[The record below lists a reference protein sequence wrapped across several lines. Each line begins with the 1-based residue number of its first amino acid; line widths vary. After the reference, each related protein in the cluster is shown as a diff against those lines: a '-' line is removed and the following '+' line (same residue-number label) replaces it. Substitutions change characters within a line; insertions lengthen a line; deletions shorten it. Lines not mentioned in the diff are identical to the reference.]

1 MHGKEVEKN
10 PTLYGIITGQG
21 LLVGFILLEYFLVA
35 TGISHCGIIVDSCIR
50 IAVGVIALFL
60 LKRIYRDGF
69 CRLFTSPP
77 NRITWLCCIPF
88 LLYLATYVAYFP
100 MAESLTLEF
109 AGDFALACLQ
119 QLATGFFE
127 EATSKGLLM
136 SGMLKRWR
144 MTVKGRLGMVFLSG
158 LLFGSGHIL
167 NFLFGND
174 IISCLW
180 QSLYASAFGV
190 LLAAIYLQ
198 SGNLLFCMI
207 LHAVWDIVIRIP
219 NYFCNNVNGD
229 FLNVAN
235 VTHDILELVFFP
247 IVAILI
253 CVTYKEVQREE
264 NLICEGNKNG

>member
-1 MHGKEVEKN
+1 MHVKRFEKH
-10 PTLYGIITGQG
+10 PTPYGIITGWG
-21 LLVGFILLEYFLVA
+21 LFIGFILLEYFLVV
-35 TGISHCGIIVDSCIR
+35 TGISQCGIVVDSCIR
-50 IAVGVIALFL
+50 IAVGTIALFL
-60 LKRIYRDGF
+60 LKRIYRDEF
-69 CRLFTSPP
+69 YKLFMSPL
-77 NRITWLCCIPF
+77 NRVTWLCCIPL
-88 LLYLATYVAYFP
+88 LLYLATYIIYFP

-109 AGDFALACLQ
+109 AGSFALVCLQ

-144 MTVKGRLGMVFLSG
+144 ATVKGRVGMVFLSG
-158 LLFGSGHIL
+158 VLFGSGHIL

-190 LLAAIYLQ
+190 LLAALYLQ

-219 NYFCNNVNGD
+219 GSFCNNVDVSFQN
-229 FLNVAN
+229 LASV
-235 VTHDILELVFFP
+235 VHDVLELGIFP

-253 CVTYKEVQREE
+253 CVTYKEVQTEE
-264 NLICEGNKNG
+264 NLICEEI